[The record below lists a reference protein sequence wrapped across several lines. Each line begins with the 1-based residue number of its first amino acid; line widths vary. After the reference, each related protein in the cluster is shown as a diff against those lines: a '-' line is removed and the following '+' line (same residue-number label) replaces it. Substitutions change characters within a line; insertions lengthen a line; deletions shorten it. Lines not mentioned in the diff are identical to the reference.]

1 MNEANCNVIQDILP
15 LYLDNAVSEDTAK
28 MVEEHLHTCKECMEY
43 KKKMEADIVVT
54 ENNEG
59 KKLLRKI
66 NDRIRK
72 KIVVSVVAAIAA
84 LAALIV
90 GGIYVY
96 KWMQVNKMTRLS
108 INEISFNYMA
118 SPYITDDLEYI
129 KRNMPNEILQ
139 DIFTGD
145 SDDYL
150 YMTYDMSYDNRSFSS
165 IKVHK
170 KLISQSG
177 KYTDNIVWQ
186 DEVMEDEIGKG
197 KLSVAD
203 ARFIIYV
210 GNLDNEEKE
219 ELIDD
224 LAVKVS
230 FANSLY
236 ESDEIIIDT
245 KKCRADY
252 LIRTTEDYRHVEN
265 YYGDY
270 YGWKDSNSEIYKGLG
285 YFTAGDIVNNI
296 ITGSFAVDSFNM
308 DKYVITEKDGIYKYL
323 FDIGDVDGYGILIET
338 PYNLMT
344 KEHINDNVA
353 ENTYIVKKDTGE
365 RVMCIAGATLEQ
377 LEKITGKEY
386 TIYGYNN

>member
-43 KKKMEADIVVT
+43 KKKMGTDIVVT

-66 NDRIRK
+66 NGRIRK
-72 KIVVSVVAAIAA
+72 KIVISVAAAIAA
-84 LAALIV
+84 LAVLIV

-96 KWMQVNKMTRLS
+96 KWMQVNRLVKLKTD
-108 INEISFNYMA
+108 EMSFNYMA

-129 KRNMPNEILQ
+129 KRNMPSEILQ

-145 SDDYL
+145 SNDYL

-203 ARFIIYV
+203 ARLIIYV

-285 YFTAGDIVNNI
+285 YFTAGDIGNSI

-377 LEKITGKEY
+377 LEKITGREY
-386 TIYGYNN
+386 TMYGYNN

>member
-66 NDRIRK
+66 NVRIRK
-72 KIVVSVVAAIAA
+72 KIVISVVAAIAA

-96 KWMQVNKMTRLS
+96 KWMQVNRLVKLKTD
-108 INEISFNYMA
+108 EMSFNYMA
-118 SPYITDDLEYI
+118 SPYIADDLEYI
-129 KRNMPNEILQ
+129 KRNMPSEILQ

-145 SDDYL
+145 SNDYL

-203 ARFIIYV
+203 VRFIIYV

-236 ESDEIIIDT
+236 ESDEITIDT

-285 YFTAGDIVNNI
+285 YFTAGDIGNSI

-353 ENTYIVKKDTGE
+353 GNTYIVKKDTN
-365 RVMCIAGATLEQ
+365 
-377 LEKITGKEY
+377 EKIMCMADGNIEEFEEISGINFEKL
-386 TIYGYNN
+386 N

>member
-66 NDRIRK
+66 NVRIRK
-72 KIVVSVVAAIAA
+72 KIVISVVAAIAA

-96 KWMQVNKMTRLS
+96 KWMQVNRLVKLKTD
-108 INEISFNYMA
+108 EMSFNYMA
-118 SPYITDDLEYI
+118 SPYIADDLEYI
-129 KRNMPNEILQ
+129 KRNMPSEILQ

-145 SDDYL
+145 SNDYL

-210 GNLDNEEKE
+210 GSLDNEEKE

-285 YFTAGDIVNNI
+285 YFTAGDIGNSI

-353 ENTYIVKKDTGE
+353 ENTYIVKKDTN
-365 RVMCIAGATLEQ
+365 
-377 LEKITGKEY
+377 EKIMCMADGNIEEFEKISGINFEKL
-386 TIYGYNN
+386 N

>member
-1 MNEANCNVIQDILP
+1 MNEANCNVIRDILP

-66 NDRIRK
+66 NGRIRK

-96 KWMQVNKMTRLS
+96 KWMQVNRLVKLKTD
-108 INEISFNYMA
+108 EMSFNYMA
-118 SPYITDDLEYI
+118 SPYIADDLEYL
-129 KRNMPNEILQ
+129 KRN
-139 DIFTGD
+139 DICDISDVYITGN
-145 SDDYL
+145 SEDYL
-150 YMTYDMSYDNRSFSS
+150 YMTYYISYDNKSLSDV
-165 IKVHK
+165 KVYK
-170 KLISQSG
+170 KLISRSG
-177 KYTDNIVWQ
+177 RYKDNIVWHNEA
-186 DEVMEDEIGKG
+186 DEDKLEKG
-197 KLSVAD
+197 KITLTD
-203 ARFIIYV
+203 NRFIIYV
-210 GNLDNEEKE
+210 GNLDESQKE
-219 ELIDD
+219 ELFND
-224 LAVKVS
+224 LVIEVV
-230 FANSLY
+230 FANDMYKS
-236 ESDEIIIDT
+236 EKIIADA
-245 KKCRADY
+245 KDCRLNYIIKTADDY
-252 LIRTTEDYRHVEN
+252 KRVEKYYEDYN
-265 YYGDY
+265 D
-270 YGWKDSNSEIYKGLG
+270 WKYNTSDIYRGLG
-285 YFTAGDIVNNI
+285 YFTAGDIVNSI

-353 ENTYIVKKDTGE
+353 ENTYIVKKDTGG

-377 LEKITGKEY
+377 LEKITGREY

>member
-66 NDRIRK
+66 NVRIRK
-72 KIVVSVVAAIAA
+72 KIVISVVAAIAA

-96 KWMQVNKMTRLS
+96 KWMQVNRLVKLKTD
-108 INEISFNYMA
+108 EMSFNYMA
-118 SPYITDDLEYI
+118 SPYIADDLEYI
-129 KRNMPNEILQ
+129 KRNMPSEILQ
-139 DIFTGD
+139 DIFTDD
-145 SDDYL
+145 SNDYL

-203 ARFIIYV
+203 VRFIIYV

-236 ESDEIIIDT
+236 ESDEITIDT

-285 YFTAGDIVNNI
+285 YFTAGDIGNSI

-353 ENTYIVKKDTGE
+353 GNTYIVKKDTN
-365 RVMCIAGATLEQ
+365 
-377 LEKITGKEY
+377 EKIMCMADGNIEEFEEISGINFEKL
-386 TIYGYNN
+386 N

>member
-66 NDRIRK
+66 NGRIRK
-72 KIVVSVVAAIAA
+72 KIVISVVAAIAA

-96 KWMQVNKMTRLS
+96 KWMQVNRLVKLKTD
-108 INEISFNYMA
+108 EMSFNYMA
-118 SPYITDDLEYI
+118 SPYIADDLEYI
-129 KRNMPNEILQ
+129 KRNMPSEILQ

-145 SDDYL
+145 SNDYL

-236 ESDEIIIDT
+236 ESEMQGRLSYQDN
-245 KKCRADY
+245 R
-252 LIRTTEDYRHVEN
+252 
-265 YYGDY
+265 
-270 YGWKDSNSEIYKGLG
+270 GLQ
-285 YFTAGDIVNNI
+285 T
-296 ITGSFAVDSFNM
+296 
-308 DKYVITEKDGIYKYL
+308 
-323 FDIGDVDGYGILIET
+323 
-338 PYNLMT
+338 
-344 KEHINDNVA
+344 
-353 ENTYIVKKDTGE
+353 
-365 RVMCIAGATLEQ
+365 R
-377 LEKITGKEY
+377 
-386 TIYGYNN
+386 

>member
-66 NDRIRK
+66 NGRIRK
-72 KIVVSVVAAIAA
+72 KIVISVVAAIAA

-96 KWMQVNKMTRLS
+96 KWMQVNRLVKLKTD
-108 INEISFNYMA
+108 EMSFNYMA
-118 SPYITDDLEYI
+118 SPYIADDLEYL
-129 KRNMPNEILQ
+129 KRN
-139 DIFTGD
+139 DICDISDVYITGN
-145 SDDYL
+145 SEDYL
-150 YMTYDMSYDNRSFSS
+150 YMTYYISYDNKSLSDV
-165 IKVHK
+165 KVYK
-170 KLISQSG
+170 ELISRSG
-177 KYTDNIVWQ
+177 RYKDNIVWHN
-186 DEVMEDEIGKG
+186 EVNEDKLEKG
-197 KLSVAD
+197 KITLTD
-203 ARFIIYV
+203 NRFIIYV
-210 GNLDNEEKE
+210 GNLDETQKE
-219 ELIDD
+219 ELFND
-224 LAVKVS
+224 LAIEVV
-230 FANSLY
+230 FANDMYKS
-236 ESDEIIIDT
+236 EKIIADT
-245 KKCRADY
+245 KDCRLNYIIKTA
-252 LIRTTEDYRHVEN
+252 EDYKRVEK

-270 YGWKDSNSEIYKGLG
+270 NDWKYNTSDIYRGLG
-285 YFTAGDIVNNI
+285 YLTTGDIALGI
-296 ITGSFAVDSFNM
+296 ATGFFAVPDYDM
-308 DKYVITEKDGIYKYL
+308 RYIMTEGNAAYNYL

-344 KEHINDNVA
+344 KEHISDDIS
-353 ENTYIVKKDTGE
+353 ERTYIVKKDTGE

-377 LEKITGKEY
+377 LEKITGRKY

>member
-1 MNEANCNVIQDILP
+1 
-15 LYLDNAVSEDTAK
+15 

-66 NDRIRK
+66 NGRIRK
-72 KIVVSVVAAIAA
+72 KIVISVVAAIAA

-96 KWMQVNKMTRLS
+96 KWMQVNRLVKLKTD
-108 INEISFNYMA
+108 EMSFNYMA

-129 KRNMPNEILQ
+129 KRNMPSEILQ

-145 SDDYL
+145 SNDYL

-270 YGWKDSNSEIYKGLG
+270 YGWKDSNTEIYKGLG
-285 YFTAGDIVNNI
+285 YFTAGDIGNSI

-353 ENTYIVKKDTGE
+353 ENTYIVKKDTN
-365 RVMCIAGATLEQ
+365 
-377 LEKITGKEY
+377 EKIMCMADGNIEEFEEISGINFEKL
-386 TIYGYNN
+386 N

>member
-66 NDRIRK
+66 NVRIRK
-72 KIVVSVVAAIAA
+72 KIVISVVAAIAA

-96 KWMQVNKMTRLS
+96 KWMQVNRLVKLKTD
-108 INEISFNYMA
+108 EMSFNYMA
-118 SPYITDDLEYI
+118 SPYIADDLEYI
-129 KRNMPNEILQ
+129 KRNMPSEILQ

-145 SDDYL
+145 SNDYL

-210 GNLDNEEKE
+210 GSLDNEEKE

-285 YFTAGDIVNNI
+285 YFTAGDIGNSI

-353 ENTYIVKKDTGE
+353 ENTYIVKKDTN
-365 RVMCIAGATLEQ
+365 
-377 LEKITGKEY
+377 EKIMCMADGNIEEFEEISGINFEKL
-386 TIYGYNN
+386 N

>member
-66 NDRIRK
+66 NVRIRK
-72 KIVVSVVAAIAA
+72 KIVISVVAAIAA

-96 KWMQVNKMTRLS
+96 KWMQVNRLVKLKTD
-108 INEISFNYMA
+108 EMSFNYMA
-118 SPYITDDLEYI
+118 SPYIADDLEYI
-129 KRNMPNEILQ
+129 KRNMPSEILQ

-145 SDDYL
+145 SNDYL

-203 ARFIIYV
+203 VRFIIYV

-236 ESDEIIIDT
+236 ESDEITIDT

-285 YFTAGDIVNNI
+285 YFTAGDIGNSI

-353 ENTYIVKKDTGE
+353 ENTYIVKKDTN
-365 RVMCIAGATLEQ
+365 
-377 LEKITGKEY
+377 EKIMCMADGNIEEFEEISGINFEKL
-386 TIYGYNN
+386 N

>member
-66 NDRIRK
+66 NGRIRK
-72 KIVVSVVAAIAA
+72 KIVISVVAAIAA

-96 KWMQVNKMTRLS
+96 KWMQVNRLVKLKTD
-108 INEISFNYMA
+108 EMSFNYMA
-118 SPYITDDLEYI
+118 SPYIADDLEYI
-129 KRNMPNEILQ
+129 KRNMPSEILQ

-145 SDDYL
+145 SNDYL

-203 ARFIIYV
+203 VRFIIYV

-236 ESDEIIIDT
+236 ESDEITIDT

-285 YFTAGDIVNNI
+285 YFTAGDIGNSI

-353 ENTYIVKKDTGE
+353 ENTYIVKKDTN
-365 RVMCIAGATLEQ
+365 
-377 LEKITGKEY
+377 EKIMCMADGNIEEFEKISGINFEKL
-386 TIYGYNN
+386 N

>member
-28 MVEEHLHTCKECMEY
+28 MVEEHLHICKECMEY

-66 NDRIRK
+66 NVRIRK
-72 KIVVSVVAAIAA
+72 KIVISVVAAIAA

-96 KWMQVNKMTRLS
+96 KWMQVNRLVKLKTD
-108 INEISFNYMA
+108 EMSFNYMA

-129 KRNMPNEILQ
+129 KRNMPSEILQ

-145 SDDYL
+145 SNDYL

-203 ARFIIYV
+203 TRFIIYV

-270 YGWKDSNSEIYKGLG
+270 YGWMDSNSEIYKGLG
-285 YFTAGDIVNNI
+285 YFTAGDIGNSI

-353 ENTYIVKKDTGE
+353 ENTYIVKKDTN
-365 RVMCIAGATLEQ
+365 
-377 LEKITGKEY
+377 EKIMCMADGNIEEFEKISGINFEKL
-386 TIYGYNN
+386 N

>member
-66 NDRIRK
+66 NGRIRK
-72 KIVVSVVAAIAA
+72 KIVISVAAAIAA

-96 KWMQVNKMTRLS
+96 KWMQVNRLVKLKTD
-108 INEISFNYMA
+108 EMSFNYMA
-118 SPYITDDLEYI
+118 SPYIADDLEYL
-129 KRNMPNEILQ
+129 KRN
-139 DIFTGD
+139 DICDISDVYITGN
-145 SDDYL
+145 SEDYL
-150 YMTYDMSYDNRSFSS
+150 YMTYDISYDNKSLSDV
-165 IKVHK
+165 KVYK
-170 KLISQSG
+170 KLISSSG
-177 KYTDNIVWQ
+177 RYKDNIVWHN
-186 DEVMEDEIGKG
+186 EAGEDKLGKG
-197 KLSVAD
+197 KITLTD
-203 ARFIIYV
+203 NRFIIYV
-210 GNLDNEEKE
+210 GNLDESQKE
-219 ELIDD
+219 ELFND
-224 LAVKVS
+224 LVIEVV
-230 FANSLY
+230 FANDMYKS
-236 ESDEIIIDT
+236 EKII
-245 KKCRADY
+245 ADAKDCGLNY
-252 LIRTTEDYRHVEN
+252 IIKTADDYKRVEK

-270 YGWKDSNSEIYKGLG
+270 NDWKYNTSDIYRGLG
-285 YFTAGDIVNNI
+285 YLTTGDIALGI
-296 ITGSFAVDSFNM
+296 ATGFFAVPDYDM
-308 DKYVITEKDGIYKYL
+308 RYIMTEGNAAYNYL
-323 FDIGDVDGYGILIET
+323 FDIGDMDGYGILIET

-377 LEKITGKEY
+377 LEKITGREY

>member
-1 MNEANCNVIQDILP
+1 
-15 LYLDNAVSEDTAK
+15 
-28 MVEEHLHTCKECMEY
+28 
-43 KKKMEADIVVT
+43 MEADIVVT
-54 ENNEG
+54 ENNEC

-66 NDRIRK
+66 NGRIRK
-72 KIVVSVVAAIAA
+72 KIAISVVAAIAA

-96 KWMQVNKMTRLS
+96 KWMQVNRLVKLKTD
-108 INEISFNYMA
+108 EMSFNYMA
-118 SPYITDDLEYI
+118 SPYIADDLEYI
-129 KRNMPNEILQ
+129 KRNMPSEILQ

-145 SDDYL
+145 SNDYL

-230 FANSLY
+230 FANSLC

-285 YFTAGDIVNNI
+285 YFTAGDIGNSI

-338 PYNLMT
+338 PYNLMS

-353 ENTYIVKKDTGE
+353 ENTYIVKKDTN
-365 RVMCIAGATLEQ
+365 
-377 LEKITGKEY
+377 EKIMCMADGNIEEFEKISGINFEKL
-386 TIYGYNN
+386 N

>member
-1 MNEANCNVIQDILP
+1 MRCHLIIWQVPIL
-15 LYLDNAVSEDTAK
+15 
-28 MVEEHLHTCKECMEY
+28 H
-43 KKKMEADIVVT
+43 
-54 ENNEG
+54 
-59 KKLLRKI
+59 
-66 NDRIRK
+66 
-72 KIVVSVVAAIAA
+72 
-84 LAALIV
+84 
-90 GGIYVY
+90 
-96 KWMQVNKMTRLS
+96 
-108 INEISFNYMA
+108 
-118 SPYITDDLEYI
+118 DLEYL
-129 KRNMPNEILQ
+129 KRNMPSEILQ

-145 SDDYL
+145 SNDYL

-224 LAVKVS
+224 IAVKVS

-270 YGWKDSNSEIYKGLG
+270 YGWKDSNTEIYKGLG
-285 YFTAGDIVNNI
+285 YFTAGDIGNSI

-338 PYNLMT
+338 PYNLMS

-353 ENTYIVKKDTGE
+353 ENTYIVKKDTN
-365 RVMCIAGATLEQ
+365 
-377 LEKITGKEY
+377 EKIMCMADGNIEEFEEISGINFEKL
-386 TIYGYNN
+386 N

>member
-66 NDRIRK
+66 NVRIRK
-72 KIVVSVVAAIAA
+72 KIVISVVAAIAA

-96 KWMQVNKMTRLS
+96 KWMQVNRLVKLKTD
-108 INEISFNYMA
+108 EMSFNYMA
-118 SPYITDDLEYI
+118 SPYIADDLEYI
-129 KRNMPNEILQ
+129 KRNMPSEILQ

-145 SDDYL
+145 SNDYL

-203 ARFIIYV
+203 VRFIIYV

-236 ESDEIIIDT
+236 ESDEITIDT

-285 YFTAGDIVNNI
+285 YFTAGDIGNSI

-353 ENTYIVKKDTGE
+353 ENTYIVKKDTN
-365 RVMCIAGATLEQ
+365 
-377 LEKITGKEY
+377 EKIMCMADGNIEEFEKISGINFEKL
-386 TIYGYNN
+386 N

>member
-1 MNEANCNVIQDILP
+1 
-15 LYLDNAVSEDTAK
+15 
-28 MVEEHLHTCKECMEY
+28 MVEEHLHICKECMEY

-66 NDRIRK
+66 NVRIRK
-72 KIVVSVVAAIAA
+72 KIVISVVAAIAA

-96 KWMQVNKMTRLS
+96 KWMQVNRLVKLKTD
-108 INEISFNYMA
+108 EMSFNYMA

-129 KRNMPNEILQ
+129 KRNMPSEILQ

-145 SDDYL
+145 SNDYL

-270 YGWKDSNSEIYKGLG
+270 YGWMDSNSEIYKGLG
-285 YFTAGDIVNNI
+285 YFTAGDIGNSI

-353 ENTYIVKKDTGE
+353 ENTYIVKKDTN
-365 RVMCIAGATLEQ
+365 
-377 LEKITGKEY
+377 EKIMCMADGNIEEFEKISGINFEKL
-386 TIYGYNN
+386 N

>member
-66 NDRIRK
+66 NVRIRK
-72 KIVVSVVAAIAA
+72 KIVISVVAAIAA

-96 KWMQVNKMTRLS
+96 KWMQVNRLVKLKTD
-108 INEISFNYMA
+108 EMSFNYMA
-118 SPYITDDLEYI
+118 SPYIADDLEYI
-129 KRNMPNEILQ
+129 KRNMPSEILQ

-145 SDDYL
+145 SNDYL

-203 ARFIIYV
+203 VRFIIYV

-236 ESDEIIIDT
+236 ESDEITIDT

-285 YFTAGDIVNNI
+285 YFTAWDIGNSI

-353 ENTYIVKKDTGE
+353 ENTYIVKKDTN
-365 RVMCIAGATLEQ
+365 
-377 LEKITGKEY
+377 EKIMCMADGNIEEFEKISGINFEKL
-386 TIYGYNN
+386 N

>member
-1 MNEANCNVIQDILP
+1 MNEANCNVIRDILP

-66 NDRIRK
+66 NGRIRK
-72 KIVVSVVAAIAA
+72 KIIISVVAAIAA

-96 KWMQVNKMTRLS
+96 KWMQVNKMARLS

-118 SPYITDDLEYI
+118 SPYITGDLEYI

-150 YMTYDMSYDNRSFSS
+150 YMTYYISYDNKSLSDV
-165 IKVHK
+165 KVYK
-170 KLISQSG
+170 ELISRSG
-177 KYTDNIVWQ
+177 RYKDNIVWHN
-186 DEVMEDEIGKG
+186 EVNEDKLGKG
-197 KLSVAD
+197 KITLTD
-203 ARFIIYV
+203 NRFIIYV
-210 GNLDNEEKE
+210 GNLDESQKE
-219 ELIDD
+219 ELFND
-224 LAVKVS
+224 LAIEVV
-230 FANSLY
+230 FANDMYKS
-236 ESDEIIIDT
+236 EKIIADT
-245 KKCRADY
+245 KDCRLNYIIKTA
-252 LIRTTEDYRHVEN
+252 EDYKRVEK

-270 YGWKDSNSEIYKGLG
+270 NDWKYNTSDIYRGLG
-285 YFTAGDIVNNI
+285 YLTTGDIALGI
-296 ITGSFAVDSFNM
+296 ATGFFAVPDYDM
-308 DKYVITEKDGIYKYL
+308 RYIMTEGNAAYNYL

-377 LEKITGKEY
+377 LEKITGREY

>member
-66 NDRIRK
+66 NGRIRK
-72 KIVVSVVAAIAA
+72 KIVISVVAAIAA
-84 LAALIV
+84 LAALVV

-96 KWMQVNKMTRLS
+96 KWMQVNRLVKLKTD
-108 INEISFNYMA
+108 EMSFNYMA
-118 SPYITDDLEYI
+118 SPYIADDLEYI
-129 KRNMPNEILQ
+129 KRNMPSEILQ

-145 SDDYL
+145 SNDYL
-150 YMTYDMSYDNRSFSS
+150 YMTYGMSYDNRSFSS

-197 KLSVAD
+197 NLSVAD

-210 GNLDNEEKE
+210 GNLNNEEKE

-236 ESDEIIIDT
+236 ESDEITIDT

-285 YFTAGDIVNNI
+285 YFTAGDIGNSI

-377 LEKITGKEY
+377 LEKITGREY

>member
-1 MNEANCNVIQDILP
+1 
-15 LYLDNAVSEDTAK
+15 
-28 MVEEHLHTCKECMEY
+28 
-43 KKKMEADIVVT
+43 
-54 ENNEG
+54 
-59 KKLLRKI
+59 
-66 NDRIRK
+66 
-72 KIVVSVVAAIAA
+72 
-84 LAALIV
+84 
-90 GGIYVY
+90 
-96 KWMQVNKMTRLS
+96 
-108 INEISFNYMA
+108 
-118 SPYITDDLEYI
+118 
-129 KRNMPNEILQ
+129 
-139 DIFTGD
+139 
-145 SDDYL
+145 
-150 YMTYDMSYDNRSFSS
+150 
-165 IKVHK
+165 
-170 KLISQSG
+170 
-177 KYTDNIVWQ
+177 
-186 DEVMEDEIGKG
+186 MEDEIGKG

-224 LAVKVS
+224 IAVKVS

-270 YGWKDSNSEIYKGLG
+270 YGWKDSNTEIYKGLG
-285 YFTAGDIVNNI
+285 YFTAGDIGNSI

-308 DKYVITEKDGIYKYL
+308 DKYVITEKDGIYNYL

-353 ENTYIVKKDTGE
+353 ENTYIVKKDTN
-365 RVMCIAGATLEQ
+365 
-377 LEKITGKEY
+377 EK
-386 TIYGYNN
+386 

>member
-66 NDRIRK
+66 NGRIRK
-72 KIVVSVVAAIAA
+72 KIVISVAAAIVA

-90 GGIYVY
+90 GGIYAY
-96 KWMQVNKMTRLS
+96 KWMQVNRLVKLKTD
-108 INEISFNYMA
+108 EMSFNYMA
-118 SPYITDDLEYI
+118 SPYIADDLEYI
-129 KRNMPNEILQ
+129 KRNMPSEILQ

-145 SDDYL
+145 SNDYL

-203 ARFIIYV
+203 VRFIIYV

-236 ESDEIIIDT
+236 ESDEITIDT

-285 YFTAGDIVNNI
+285 YFTAGDIGNSI

-353 ENTYIVKKDTGE
+353 GNTYIVKKDTN
-365 RVMCIAGATLEQ
+365 
-377 LEKITGKEY
+377 EKIMCMADGNIEEFEEISGINFEKL
-386 TIYGYNN
+386 N

>member
-1 MNEANCNVIQDILP
+1 
-15 LYLDNAVSEDTAK
+15 
-28 MVEEHLHTCKECMEY
+28 
-43 KKKMEADIVVT
+43 
-54 ENNEG
+54 
-59 KKLLRKI
+59 
-66 NDRIRK
+66 
-72 KIVVSVVAAIAA
+72 
-84 LAALIV
+84 
-90 GGIYVY
+90 
-96 KWMQVNKMTRLS
+96 
-108 INEISFNYMA
+108 
-118 SPYITDDLEYI
+118 
-129 KRNMPNEILQ
+129 
-139 DIFTGD
+139 
-145 SDDYL
+145 
-150 YMTYDMSYDNRSFSS
+150 MTYDMSYDNRSFSS

-230 FANSLY
+230 FANSLC

-285 YFTAGDIVNNI
+285 YFTAGDIGNSI

-377 LEKITGKEY
+377 LEKLQEENIQYMDIIIKRQ
-386 TIYGYNN
+386 

>member
-66 NDRIRK
+66 NVRIRK
-72 KIVVSVVAAIAA
+72 KIVISVVAAIAA

-96 KWMQVNKMTRLS
+96 KWMQVNRLVKLKTD
-108 INEISFNYMA
+108 EMSFNYMA
-118 SPYITDDLEYI
+118 SPYIADDLEYI
-129 KRNMPNEILQ
+129 KRNMPSEILQ

-145 SDDYL
+145 SNDYL

-210 GNLDNEEKE
+210 GSLDNEEKE

-224 LAVKVS
+224 LTVKVS

-285 YFTAGDIVNNI
+285 YFTAGDIGNSI

-353 ENTYIVKKDTGE
+353 ENTYIVKKDTN
-365 RVMCIAGATLEQ
+365 
-377 LEKITGKEY
+377 EKIMCMADGNIEEFEKISGINFEKL
-386 TIYGYNN
+386 N